1 MSRGEI
7 LADVPAAKD
16 EGAAEPDTRTAR
28 ARAAA
33 DRLSRR
39 LEPTLLGRLW
49 SRLLEVEFVDRA
61 VALAAKAFV
70 CFFPL
75 LIIVT
80 ALSPQSI
87 RADVLNSLTN
97 RFGISGEPF
106 EVVRQA
112 FATADQT
119 RTASGITGVVITVI
133 FGVAFTS
140 ALQRTY
146 LRAWRRP
153 PGGGAWNKG
162 RGAMWVAGVIALLM
176 VLTLA
181 RRTIDDPIGDVL
193 VWAAGLVGAVGL
205 WWWTARLMTRAEVR
219 WRALLPTA
227 VLTGVGPV
235 GLHAGGD
242 AVDAQDLARAVR
254 PVRGVRGRTGLRH
267 LVHRCRI
274 PDRVRGRARAV
285 ARRRVRPVRRLAP
298 RRPGRRTRAV
308 RRGGLARP
316 APADPAV
323 GRIRARRAWR
333 RRRIRRDALSRWRL
347 RHAGP
352 HEAHD
357 GQDPG
362 LT

>member
-1 MSRGEI
+1 M
-7 LADVPAAKD
+7 
-16 EGAAEPDTRTAR
+16 
-28 ARAAA
+28 
-33 DRLSRR
+33 
-39 LEPTLLGRLW
+39 W

-80 ALSPQSI
+80 ALSPQFI

-106 EVVRQA
+106 EIVRQA

-193 VWAAGLVGAVGL
+193 VWAAGLVGTVGL

-227 VLTGVGPV
+227 VLTGVGLWVYTLAATLWMPRTLLGQYAQFGAFGV
-235 GLHAGGD
+235 GLAFVTWFTGAGFLIVFA
-242 AVDAQDLARAVR
+242 AV
-254 PVRGVRGRTGLRH
+254 
-267 LVHRCRI
+267 
-274 PDRVRGRARAV
+274 
-285 ARRRVRPVRRLAP
+285 LAP
-298 RRPGRRTRAV
+298 SLADGSDRFAV
-308 RRGGLARP
+308 WLRGGLADALEP
-316 APADPAV
+316 SAAPALPGPRRPIRLSDAF
-323 GRIRARRAWR
+323 GRGARGA
-333 RRRIRRDALSRWRL
+333 AAES
-347 RHAGP
+347 
-352 HEAHD
+352 D
-357 GQDPG
+357 GTP
-362 LT
+362 